1 MAANN
6 TKASLSD
13 SVVDLMNQAVI
24 VSGNSYNKVDAYAT
38 IRQEDMASSIAFTVF
53 SRMAAATTA
62 LTDATEATSTVMVDT
77 KVTLTMAEYGAVITS
92 TSLANIATA
101 GKADLASAELVG
113 VNLGETTDT
122 LGLTVLEAGTNT
134 IAADTAGTLDNLDL
148 REAYTALANAGIAKF
163 PDGRFV
169 AFVNPAQV
177 SDIKGDYITIAQ
189 NTDIGQATSGIVG
202 ALEGFT
208 IVEDSNVTAGT
219 AVCFGM
225 NALGKAV
232 AMNPMLVIAEGN
244 DNLNRKINVGWHGI
258 LKYGVIDQNALRV
271 LTGV

>member
-1 MAANN
+1 MALN
-6 TKASLSD
+6 TKTTLSD

-24 VSGNSYNKVDAYAT
+24 ISGNSYNKIDAYAT
-38 IRQEDMASSIAFTVF
+38 IRQDDMANSIAFTVF
-53 SRMAAATTA
+53 SRMTKATTPLA
-62 LTDATEATSTVMVDT
+62 DGTQPTSSTMSDT
-77 KVTLTMAEYGAVITS
+77 KVTLTMDEYGSVITS

-113 VNLGETTDT
+113 VNLGETTDK
-122 LGLTVLEAGTNT
+122 LGLAALEAGTNT

-219 AVCFGM
+219 TVCFGM

-232 AMNPMLVIAEGN
+232 ASAPALRVVEGS
-244 DNLNRKINVGWHGI
+244 DNLGRTVNVGWYGVM
-258 LKYGVIDQNALRV
+258 KYGVIDQNALRV

>member
-24 VSGNSYNKVDAYAT
+24 VSGSSYNKVDAYAT
-38 IRQEDMASSIAFTVF
+38 IRQDDMANSIAFTVF
-53 SRMAAATTA
+53 SRMAVATTA
-62 LTDATEATSTVMVDT
+62 LTDATEASSTVMTDT
-77 KVTLTMAEYGAVITS
+77 KKTLEMAEYGAVITS

-113 VNLGETTDT
+113 INLGETTDT
-122 LGLTVLEAGTNT
+122 LGCAALEAGTSST
-134 IAADTAGTLDNLDL
+134 DAASSGTLASGDL
-148 REAYTALANAGIAKF
+148 RAAYTKLASDGIAKF
-163 PDGRFV
+163 EDGRYVVFM
-169 AFVNPAQV
+169 NPAQV

-189 NTDIGQATSGIVG
+189 GTSIDESTSGRVG

-208 IVEDSNVTAGT
+208 IVEDSNITAGT
-219 AVCFGM
+219 VVCFGK

-232 AMNPMLVIAEGN
+232 ALAPELRVSEGN
-244 DNLNRKINVGWHGI
+244 DNLSRTVNVGWYGVM
-258 LKYGVIDQNALRV
+258 KYGIIDENAIEVIASA
-271 LTGV
+271 

>member
-1 MAANN
+1 
-6 TKASLSD
+6 
-13 SVVDLMNQAVI
+13 
-24 VSGNSYNKVDAYAT
+24 
-38 IRQEDMASSIAFTVF
+38 
-53 SRMAAATTA
+53 
-62 LTDATEATSTVMVDT
+62 
-77 KVTLTMAEYGAVITS
+77 
-92 TSLANIATA
+92 
-101 GKADLASAELVG
+101 
-113 VNLGETTDT
+113 
-122 LGLTVLEAGTNT
+122 
-134 IAADTAGTLDNLDL
+134 
-148 REAYTALANAGIAKF
+148 LANAGIAKF

>member
-1 MAANN
+1 MAVN
-6 TKASLSD
+6 TKALLSD

-38 IRQEDMASSIAFTVF
+38 IRQDDMASSIAFTVF
-53 SRMAAATTA
+53 SRMTAATTP
-62 LTDATEATSTVMVDT
+62 LTDGTEASSTTMTDT

-113 VNLGETTDT
+113 INLGETTDK
-122 LGLTVLEAGTNT
+122 LGLAALEAGTSST
-134 IAADTAGTLDNLDL
+134 AAGTLNTLAASDL
-148 REAYTALANAGIAKF
+148 RTAYTKLANNGIAKF
-163 PDGRFV
+163 EDGRYV
-169 AFVNPAQV
+169 AFVNPSQV

-208 IVEDSNVTAGT
+208 IVEDSNVTDGT
-219 AVCFGM
+219 VVCFGK

-232 AMNPMLVIAEGN
+232 AMNPQLVVADGN
-244 DNLNRKINVGWHGI
+244 DNLNRKINIGWHGI
-258 LKYGVIDQNALRV
+258 LQYGVIDQNALEV
-271 LTGV
+271 ITSA

>member
-1 MAANN
+1 
-6 TKASLSD
+6 
-13 SVVDLMNQAVI
+13 
-24 VSGNSYNKVDAYAT
+24 
-38 IRQEDMASSIAFTVF
+38 
-53 SRMAAATTA
+53 
-62 LTDATEATSTVMVDT
+62 
-77 KVTLTMAEYGAVITS
+77 
-92 TSLANIATA
+92 
-101 GKADLASAELVG
+101 
-113 VNLGETTDT
+113 
-122 LGLTVLEAGTNT
+122 
-134 IAADTAGTLDNLDL
+134 
-148 REAYTALANAGIAKF
+148 LANAGIAKF

-219 AVCFGM
+219 TVCFGM

-232 AMNPMLVIAEGN
+232 ASAPALRVVEGS
-244 DNLNRKINVGWHGI
+244 DNLGRTVNVGWYGVM
-258 LKYGVIDQNALRV
+258 KYGVIDQNALRV

>member
-1 MAANN
+1 LKLVL
-6 TKASLSD
+6 TLSL
-13 SVVDLMNQAVI
+13 L
-24 VSGNSYNKVDAYAT
+24 
-38 IRQEDMASSIAFTVF
+38 
-53 SRMAAATTA
+53 
-62 LTDATEATSTVMVDT
+62 
-77 KVTLTMAEYGAVITS
+77 
-92 TSLANIATA
+92 
-101 GKADLASAELVG
+101 
-113 VNLGETTDT
+113 
-122 LGLTVLEAGTNT
+122 
-134 IAADTAGTLDNLDL
+134 TAGTLDNLDL

>member
-1 MAANN
+1 MAVN
-6 TKASLSD
+6 TKSLLSD

-38 IRQEDMASSIAFTVF
+38 IRQDDMASSIAFTVF
-53 SRMAAATTA
+53 SRMSAATTP
-62 LTDATEATSTVMVDT
+62 LTDGTEATSTTMTDT

-134 IAADTAGTLDNLDL
+134 IAADVAGTLDNLDL

>member
-1 MAANN
+1 MAVN
-6 TKASLSD
+6 TKSLLSD

-38 IRQEDMASSIAFTVF
+38 IRQDDLASSIAFTVF
-53 SRMAAATTA
+53 SRMSAATTP
-62 LTDATEATSTVMVDT
+62 LTDGTEATSTTMTDT
-77 KVTLTMAEYGAVITS
+77 KVTLTMAEYGSVITS

-113 VNLGETTDT
+113 VNLGETTDS
-122 LGLTVLEAGTNT
+122 LGLAVLEAGSNT
-134 IAADTAGTLDNLDL
+134 IAADTSGTLDNLDL

-163 PDGRFV
+163 EDGRYV
-169 AFVNPAQV
+169 AFVNPSQI
-177 SDIKGDYITIAQ
+177 SDIKGDYVTIAQ
-189 NTDIGQATSGIVG
+189 NTDIGAATSGIVG

-208 IVEDSNVTAGT
+208 IVEDSNVTAGKV
-219 AVCFGM
+219 ACFGK

-232 AMNPMLVIAEGN
+232 ASAPALRIVEGS
-244 DNLNRKINVGWHGI
+244 DNLGRTVNVGWYGV